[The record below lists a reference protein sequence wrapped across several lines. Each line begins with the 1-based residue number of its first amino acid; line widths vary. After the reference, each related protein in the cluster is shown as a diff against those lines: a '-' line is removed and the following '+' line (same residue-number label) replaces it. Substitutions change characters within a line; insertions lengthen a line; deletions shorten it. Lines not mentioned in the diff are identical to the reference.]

1 MTAQWMTGRFRA
13 ITPDIGLPK
22 ITRRIYPTR
31 FGQMHLRS
39 NEGKGKAVPLVLLHM
54 SPRSGAMWE
63 MLQERLER
71 PTYAP
76 DRLGYGFSDAPPW
89 ALSLEQYA
97 QATVDTLKEA
107 GVAGEVDLLGMHT
120 GSFEAIE
127 VAHQLGSQ
135 VRRIIAVGM
144 PLFST
149 EEQQRQTEKYSEQT
163 LRPATE
169 GGHVLGAWRG
179 GFAFRQPPYDL
190 ADVHRRFVE
199 HVLAANPGAAFRAAC
214 GYPIEKKLKSLKAP
228 LTVIAPHDDIIE
240 QTLRVKPLLKPGA
253 NFVDLPEFGHDPFNV
268 ALDRMVALVNRHLP
282 P

>member
-1 MTAQWMTGRFRA
+1 MPAEWLTGRFRA
-13 ITPDIGLPK
+13 IVPDSRLPK
-22 ITRRIYPTR
+22 MTRRIYPTR
-31 FGQMHLRS
+31 FGQMHVRS
-39 NEGKGKAVPLVLLHM
+39 NDGKGKGVPLVLLHM
-54 SPRSGAMWE
+54 SPRSGVMWE

-71 PTYAP
+71 PSLAP

-97 QATVDTLKEA
+97 QSTVDTLKGA
-107 GVAGEVDLLGMHT
+107 GVQGDVDLLGIHT

-127 VAHQLGSQ
+127 IAHQLGSQ
-135 VRRIIAVGM
+135 VRRVVAVGM

-149 EEQQRQTEKYSEQT
+149 EEQQRQMEKYSEQI

-190 ADVHRRFVE
+190 ADVHARFVE

-228 LTVIAPHDDIIE
+228 LTVFAPHDDIIE
-240 QTLRVKPLLKPGA
+240 QTQRVRSMLKA
-253 NFVDLPEFGHDPFNV
+253 DADYIDLPELGQDPFHV
-268 ALDRMVALVNRHLP
+268 SIDRMVTLVNRHLP
-282 P
+282 A

>member
-13 ITPDIGLPK
+13 IVPDSGLPK
-22 ITRRIYPTR
+22 ITRHIHPTR

-39 NEGKGKAVPLVLLHM
+39 NDGKSKGVPLVLLHM

-97 QATVDTLKEA
+97 QATVDTLKA
-107 GVAGEVDLLGMHT
+107 ADVQGDVDLLGIHT

-135 VRRIIAVGM
+135 VRRVIAVGM
-144 PLFST
+144 PLFSA
-149 EEQQRQTEKYSEQT
+149 EEQQRQLEKYNEQP
-163 LRPATE
+163 LRPAIE

-199 HVLAANPGAAFRAAC
+199 HVLAANPGAAFRATC

-228 LTVIAPHDDIIE
+228 LTVFAPHDDIIE

-253 NFVDLPEFGHDPFNV
+253 TFVDLPETSQDPFNV
-268 ALDRMVALVNRHLP
+268 ALDRMVTLVNRHLP

>member
-39 NEGKGKAVPLVLLHM
+39 NEGKGKGVPLVLLHM

-127 VAHQLGSQ
+127 IAHQLGSQ

-149 EEQQRQTEKYSEQT
+149 EEQQRQMEKYSEQT

-253 NFVDLPEFGHDPFNV
+253 NFVDLPEFGQDPFNV

>member
-1 MTAQWMTGRFRA
+1 
-13 ITPDIGLPK
+13 
-22 ITRRIYPTR
+22 
-31 FGQMHLRS
+31 MHLRS
-39 NEGKGKAVPLVLLHM
+39 NEGKGVPLVLLHL

-63 MLQERLER
+63 ALQERLDR

-97 QATVDTLKEA
+97 QSTIDSLRAA
-107 GVAGEVDLLGMHT
+107 GVQGEVDLLGIHT
-120 GSFEAIE
+120 GSIEAIE
-127 VAHQLGSQ
+127 VAHQLGSHA
-135 VRRIIAVGM
+135 RRVLAVGL

-149 EEQQRQTEKYSEQT
+149 EEQQRQMEKYSEQP
-163 LRPATE
+163 LRPVTE

-190 ADVHRRFVE
+190 GDVHRRFVE
-199 HVLAANPGAAFRAAC
+199 HVLAANPGAAFKAAC
-214 GYPIEKKLKSLKAP
+214 GYPIDKKLKGLKAS
-228 LTVIAPHDDIIE
+228 LTVLAPHDDIIE
-240 QTLRVKPLLKPGA
+240 QTLRVKSLLKSSA
-253 NFVDLPEFGHDPFNV
+253 NYVDLPELGHDPFHV

>member
-1 MTAQWMTGRFRA
+1 M
-13 ITPDIGLPK
+13 
-22 ITRRIYPTR
+22 TRRIYPTR

-39 NEGKGKAVPLVLLHM
+39 NEGKGVPLVLLHL

-63 MLQERLER
+63 TLQERLDR
-71 PTYAP
+71 PTFAP
-76 DRLGYGFSDAPPW
+76 DRLGYGFSDATPW

-97 QATVDTLKEA
+97 QSTVDTLKAA
-107 GVAGEVDLLGMHT
+107 GIQGEVDLLGIHM
-120 GSFEAIE
+120 GSIEAIE

-135 VRRIIAVGM
+135 ARRVLAVGM
-144 PLFST
+144 PLFSI
-149 EEQQRQTEKYSEQT
+149 EEQQRQLEKYSEQP

-190 ADVHRRFVE
+190 GDVHRRFVE
-199 HVLAANPGAAFRAAC
+199 HVLAANPGAAFKAAC
-214 GYPIEKKLKSLKAP
+214 GYPVDKKLKSLKAS
-228 LTVIAPHDDIIE
+228 LTVFAPHDDIIE
-240 QTLRVKPLLKPGA
+240 QTLRVKPLLKSSA
-253 NFVDLPEFGHDPFNV
+253 NYVDLPELGHDPFHV

>member
-1 MTAQWMTGRFRA
+1 MGFIVYEDSRHNGIRAGAGAGARFRGNVGMTAEWLTGRFRA
-13 ITPDIGLPK
+13 IVPDSGLPK

-39 NEGKGKAVPLVLLHM
+39 HDGKGVPLVLLHM

-63 MLQERLER
+63 GLQDQLER

-97 QATVDTLKEA
+97 QATVDTLKAA
-107 GVAGEVDLLGMHT
+107 GVQGDIDLLGIHT
-120 GSFEAIE
+120 GSMEAIE
-127 VAHQLGSQ
+127 IAHQLGSQ

-149 EEQQRQTEKYSEQT
+149 EEQQRQMEKYSEQT
-163 LRPATE
+163 LRPAAE

-228 LTVIAPHDDIIE
+228 LTVLAPPDENID
-240 QTLRVKPLLKPGA
+240 QTQQPKP
-253 NFVDLPEFGHDPFNV
+253 
-268 ALDRMVALVNRHLP
+268 P